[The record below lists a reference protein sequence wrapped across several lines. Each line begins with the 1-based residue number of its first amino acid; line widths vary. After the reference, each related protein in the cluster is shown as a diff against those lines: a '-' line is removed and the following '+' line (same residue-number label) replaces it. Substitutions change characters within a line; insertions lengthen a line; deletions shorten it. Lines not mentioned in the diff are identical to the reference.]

1 MRRSVAG
8 VIVLLKDNRLRFS
21 FGTIEDVLRGVS
33 GEGQTVK
40 ASLSGATLER

>member
-8 VIVLLKDNRLRFS
+8 VTVLLKDNRLRFA

-33 GEGQTVK
+33 GEDRAVK